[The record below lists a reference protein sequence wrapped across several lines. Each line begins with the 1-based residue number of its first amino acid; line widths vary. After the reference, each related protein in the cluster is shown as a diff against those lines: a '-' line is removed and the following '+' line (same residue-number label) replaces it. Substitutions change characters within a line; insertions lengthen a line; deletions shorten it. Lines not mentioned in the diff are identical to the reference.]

1 MNVKYVAKN
10 PTPVAQTI
18 TLPQGMPLDGGS
30 LCSAEAITVQVPPM
44 SVREIIY
51 DENGV
56 PLVEGCIQDLTVNLE
71 HNDGTPIDPHSSR
84 RERTIIR
91 EVSGDRTALFL
102 SQTRR
107 VYPNLVVD
115 DNRNIGGAQLLAQF
129 SHLRSQRDNTTAI
142 YSPAA
147 LNMTFES
154 RTDTLYHAANQGQVE
169 IRSITGKGYDRANAI
184 QMQVHNPTPQPVHV
198 VVPQGTLVEQ
208 QTWTGKQ
215 NLVVKED
222 VWIDIQPGQTG
233 SFPLPAFCANASAG
247 SPNND
252 PMNLTPFIFHDM
264 GESFRDQD
272 SMWRTTDSRRGVR
285 MG

>member
-18 TLPQGMPLDGGS
+18 TLPQGMPLDGGR
-30 LCSAEAITVQVPPM
+30 LRSAEAITVQVPPM
-44 SVREIIY
+44 SVREILY
-51 DENGV
+51 DQEGMPV
-56 PLVEGCIQDLTVNLE
+56 VEGCIQDLTVTVEN
-71 HNDGTPIDPHSSR
+71 HDGTPIDPHTSR
-84 RERTIIR
+84 RERTVIR
-91 EVSGDRTALFL
+91 EVSGDRTALFVA
-102 SQTRR
+102 QTRR

-154 RTDTLYHAANQGQVE
+154 RTDSLYHAANQGQVE
-169 IRSITGKGYDRANAI
+169 IRSIIGNGYNRANAI
-184 QMQVHNPTPQPVHV
+184 QMQVHNPGSHPVRV
-198 VVPQGTLVEQ
+198 VVPQGTMIEQ

-222 VWIDIQPGQTG
+222 IWIDIQPGQTG
-233 SFPLPAFCANASAG
+233 TFPLPAFCANASAG

-252 PMNLTPFIFHDM
+252 PMNLTPFVFHDM

-272 SMWRTTDSRRGVR
+272 SMWRTTDSRRPVSMR
-285 MG
+285 

>member
-18 TLPQGMPLDGGS
+18 TLPQGMPLDGGR
-30 LCSAEAITVQVPPM
+30 LRSAEAITVQVPPM
-44 SVREIIY
+44 SVREIIF

-56 PLVEGCIQDLTVNLE
+56 PIVEGCIQDLTVNVE
-71 HNDGTPIDPHSSR
+71 HSDGTPIDPHSSR

-91 EVSGDRTALFL
+91 EVSGDRTALFV

-184 QMQVHNPTPQPVHV
+184 QMQVHNPSSLPVRV

>member
-30 LCSAEAITVQVPPM
+30 LRSAEAITVQVPPM
-44 SVREIIY
+44 SVREIIF

>member
-1 MNVKYVAKN
+1 MNIKYVAKN

-18 TLPQGMPLDGGS
+18 TLRRGLPLGDSGV
-30 LCSAEAITVQVPPM
+30 CSTEPVTVQVPPM
-44 SVREIIY
+44 SIREILF

-56 PLVEGCIQDLTVNLE
+56 PLVEGCVQDLTIAIENE
-71 HNDGTPIDPHSSR
+71 AGTPIDPHSTR
-84 RERTIIR
+84 CERTVIQD
-91 EVSGDRTALFL
+91 VSGNRSELFVA
-102 SQTRR
+102 QARR
-107 VYPNLVVD
+107 VYPNLIVED
-115 DNRNIGGAQLLAQF
+115 AQSLGGAQLLAQF
-129 SHLRSQRDNTTAI
+129 SHLRSERDNTTAI

-154 RTDTLYHAANQGQVE
+154 RTDSLYHAARLGQVQ
-169 IRSITGKGYDRANAI
+169 IQSITGNGFDSGDAV
-184 QMQVHNPTPQPVHV
+184 QMHITNSSSNPVHL
-198 VVPQGTLVEQ
+198 VVPQGTMIEQ

-247 SPNND
+247 VPNND
-252 PMNLTPFIFHDM
+252 PMNLTPFVFHDM
-264 GESFRDQD
+264 GESFRDQQ
-272 SMWRTTDSRRGVR
+272 SMWRTTDSRRNVR

>member
-44 SVREIIY
+44 SVREIIF

-71 HNDGTPIDPHSSR
+71 HNDGTLIDPHSSR

-154 RTDTLYHAANQGQVE
+154 RTDTLYHAANHGQVE
-169 IRSITGKGYDRANAI
+169 IRSITGKGYDRANACLLYTSDAADDSLRVDLGGRGI
-184 QMQVHNPTPQPVHV
+184 IKKTHL
-198 VVPQGTLVEQ
+198 TLPRICS
-208 QTWTGKQ
+208 
-215 NLVVKED
+215 L
-222 VWIDIQPGQTG
+222 
-233 SFPLPAFCANASAG
+233 
-247 SPNND
+247 
-252 PMNLTPFIFHDM
+252 
-264 GESFRDQD
+264 
-272 SMWRTTDSRRGVR
+272 
-285 MG
+285 

>member
-18 TLPQGMPLDGGS
+18 TLPQGMPLDGGR
-30 LCSAEAITVQVPPM
+30 LRSAEAITVQIPPM
-44 SVREIIY
+44 SVREIIF

-56 PLVEGCIQDLTVNLE
+56 PLVEGCIQDLTVSVE

-84 RERTIIR
+84 RERTVIR

-184 QMQVHNPTPQPVHV
+184 QMQVHNPSSQPVRV

-285 MG
+285 ME